1 MAIYLVV
8 FSSTHAALA
17 LDSAFPVDAYHNT
30 LQPYKKAS
38 SGKGVR
44 FLARD
49 DSGSIEIVERAC
61 SRAGLSLGVEGV
73 YSRDGDGWVL
83 IRANR

>member
-17 LDSAFPVDAYHNT
+17 LDSAFPVDASLIPVHPSIRAGCGMG
-30 LQPYKKAS
+30 L
-38 SGKGVR
+38 R
-44 FLARD
+44 FVARD
-49 DSGSIEIVERAC
+49 DSGSIDIVERAC
-61 SRAGLSLGVEGV
+61 ARAGLSFGIEGV
-73 YSRDGDGWVL
+73 YRRDGDGWVL